1 MDSGIY
7 QHFKGGIYAAIAIAK
22 HSNNL
27 EEYIVYI
34 DDKGEFWIRSKTE
47 FLQYIT
53 KEEYEGLRFDL
64 IEKVNFTIIDKD
76 YNTVQELLNSF
87 KIG

>member
-7 QHFKGGIYAAIAIAK
+7 QHFKGGVYAAIAIAK
-22 HSNNL
+22 NSSNL

-47 FLQYIT
+47 FLQYIS

-64 IEKVNFTIIDKD
+64 IEKVNFKIVTEDFKTIE
-76 YNTVQELLNSF
+76 ELMNSY
-87 KIG
+87 KI

>member
-22 HSNNL
+22 HSDNL

-34 DDKGEFWIRSKTE
+34 DDKGEFWIRSRTE

-64 IEKVNFTIIDKD
+64 VEKIN
-76 YNTVQELLNSF
+76 F
-87 KIG
+87 KIVTEDFKTIEELMNSYKIR

>member
-22 HSNNL
+22 NSSNL
-27 EEYIVYI
+27 EEYIIYI

-47 FLQYIT
+47 FLQYIS

-64 IEKVNFTIIDKD
+64 VEKVK
-76 YNTVQELLNSF
+76 F
-87 KIG
+87 KIVTEDFQAIEELMNSYKV